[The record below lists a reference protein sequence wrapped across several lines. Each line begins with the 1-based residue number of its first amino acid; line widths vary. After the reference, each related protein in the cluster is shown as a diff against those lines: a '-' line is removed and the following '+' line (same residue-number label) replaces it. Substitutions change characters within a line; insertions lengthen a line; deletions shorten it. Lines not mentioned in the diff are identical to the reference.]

1 MAAADDTDRDPL
13 PPRENAE
20 LVGQEGAERV
30 LLGAWNAGR
39 LPHAWL
45 LAGPRGVGKATLAY
59 RFARFALAGG
69 GDGGLFGPPETLALG
84 PEHPVFRRVASGG
97 HADLMTLEPGFTEEE
112 MRKDAADRQRRRET
126 IGVDEVRKAGEFLRL
141 TPAEGGWRVIVV
153 DSADQMTPSAA
164 NALLKSL
171 EEPSAK
177 ALILLVSHAPGRL
190 MPTIRSRCC
199 RLALRPLADEA
210 VAALIARH
218 LPELGEA
225 DRAALTGLA
234 EGSIGRALA
243 LAEAGGIELSRTL
256 DRLLDGLPSVDGQA
270 LHGFADQ
277 FGRPGTEARWRT
289 ACGLLTW
296 RLGRAIGRAA
306 RGAADDPLAG
316 RLAAL
321 APLDRWIEVWD
332 KVTRLVAQADGINL
346 DRKQAVLSAFFA
358 LERAAGAGARSR

>member
-1 MAAADDTDRDPL
+1 MAGDEDRDREPI
-13 PPRENAE
+13 PPRETAE
-20 LVGQEGAERV
+20 LVGQADAERV
-30 LLGAWNAGR
+30 LLAAWNAGR

-45 LAGPRGVGKATLAY
+45 LAGSRGVGKATLAY
-59 RFARFALAGG
+59 RFARFMLAGG
-69 GDGGLFGPPETLALG
+69 GEGGLFGPPDTLALD
-84 PEHPVFRRVASGG
+84 PDHPVFRRVASGG
-97 HADLMTLEPGFTEEE
+97 HADLATVEPGFPEEE
-112 MRKDAADRQRRRET
+112 LKKDPADRKRRRET

-141 TPAEGGWRVIVV
+141 TPAEGGWRVVIV

-171 EEPSAK
+171 EEPPAK

-199 RLALRPLADEA
+199 RLALRPLAADA

-218 LPELGEA
+218 LPELAEE
-225 DRAALTGLA
+225 DRAALAALA
-234 EGSIGRALA
+234 DGSIGRALA
-243 LAEAGGIELSRTL
+243 LAEAGGLELGRTV
-256 DRLLDGLPSVDGQA
+256 DGLLAGLPNVDGVA
-270 LHGFADQ
+270 LHRFADQ
-277 FGRPGTEARWRT
+277 FGRPGTESRWRT

-296 RLGRAIGRAA
+296 RLERAIGGAA
-306 RGAADDPLAG
+306 RGRTDDALAG

-332 KVTRLVAQADGINL
+332 KVSRLVAQADGINL

-358 LERAAGAGARSR
+358 LERAAGR